1 MQQDPR
7 ELVERCRRG
16 DPRAWD
22 EFVDRYHRLV
32 WSVARSCRLPH
43 EDCDDV
49 TQAVLLSAL
58 RHLDELRD
66 ADRVTSWLLTS
77 AHRESWRVARARN
90 RPVDLVG
97 DFASVAEPDP
107 ARAADLEAMH
117 AAREALDRLGEPCRG
132 LLTALFREESPS
144 YPRISAEL
152 GMPVGSIGP
161 TRARCLGKLRDLLA
175 KAGFAPDEGPTGES
189 PRSGRI

>member
-1 MQQDPR
+1 M
-7 ELVERCRRG
+7 
-16 DPRAWD
+16 
-22 EFVDRYHRLV
+22 
-32 WSVARSCRLPH
+32 
-43 EDCDDV
+43 

-66 ADRVTSWLLTS
+66 AERITSWLLTS

-97 DFASVAEPDP
+97 DFASVAEPSP
-107 ARAADLEAMH
+107 SRAADLEAMH
-117 AAREALDRLGEPCRG
+117 AVREALDRLGDPCRG

-161 TRARCLGKLRDLLA
+161 TRARCLGKLRELLA
-175 KAGFAPDEGPTGES
+175 RAGFTPDAGAPDESS
-189 PRSGRI
+189 PHGRI